1 MAVSTLPRV
10 RERDQAPV
18 ARGRERTEN
27 NVSERD
33 RAPVAR
39 GRERTENNVE
49 RPALAWPYVAI
60 LLAEITVLVT
70 LAIQV
75 RPHPPLTYELGWAG
89 VGSMIVMQVYSLRR
103 RVRALQNLGS
113 LRGWLDM
120 HVFLGLQ
127 GFVLVAYH
135 SIGITVNANLAA
147 VNFGLVALVVI
158 TGLTGRYLYSFIPRT
173 RAELV
178 GRCMSLPPRLRRECR
193 GFWDLIGLDLARRKL
208 LRELSRDP
216 SLSRERL
223 RSLRNSITVA
233 SRVSMLEVADRWFAR
248 WTLLH
253 RPLSVLLLGIT
264 VLHVLAHFAYAT

>member
-1 MAVSTLPRV
+1 MAVSTLPRAL
-10 RERDQAPV
+10 D
-18 ARGRERTEN
+18 T
-27 NVSERD
+27 
-33 RAPVAR
+33 
-39 GRERTENNVE
+39 E
-49 RPALAWPYVAI
+49 RPALAGPYVAI
-60 LLAEITVLVT
+60 LLAEITVLAT

-75 RPHPPLTYELGWAG
+75 RPHPPLTYELGWVGA
-89 VGSMIVMQVYSLRR
+89 GSMVVMQVYSIRR
-103 RVRALQNLGS
+103 RVRVLRELGS
-113 LRGWLDM
+113 LRSWLDL

-147 VNFGLVALVVI
+147 VNFALVALVVI

-178 GRCMSLPPRLRRECR
+178 GRCIALPPKLRRECR
-193 GFWDLIGLDLARRKL
+193 GFWDLVRLDLARRQL
-208 LRELSRDP
+208 LRELARDP
-216 SLSRERL
+216 SLSRDRL
-223 RSLRNSITVA
+223 RSLRHSITLA